1 MTQLNVSEFERI
13 MKLNRH
19 FTLLSIASGAANEPT
34 GVFVSK
40 EPGLG
45 GSRTKTSA
53 KVIIPAKSTN
63 TSTDHKDSTGLS
75 SPKGA
80 LLGLASYDS
89 DDDDDDDGSNA
100 DGKDKIPI
108 SNLSSKA
115 NAGAVNTEGKLQPN
129 THVVLLCRC
138 RIINLDA

>member
-1 MTQLNVSEFERI
+1 

-19 FTLLSIASGAANEPT
+19 FTLLTIASGAANEPA
-34 GVFVSK
+34 GVFGSK

-53 KVIIPAKSTN
+53 KVVLPAKSTN
-63 TSTDHKDSTGLS
+63 STDHKDSTGLS

-89 DDDDDDDGSNA
+89 DDDDDDDNDAEA

-108 SNLSSKA
+108 SNLSSNA
-115 NAGAVNTEGKLQPN
+115 NAGAVNTEGKSCNQIL
-129 THVVLLCRC
+129 TLYYFTEFLT
-138 RIINLDA
+138 

>member
-1 MTQLNVSEFERI
+1 MLELI
-13 MKLNRH
+13 IKLNRH
-19 FTLLSIASGAANEPT
+19 FTLLIIVSGPANEPPS
-34 GVFVSK
+34 VFGSK

-53 KVIIPAKSTN
+53 KVVLPAKSTS
-63 TSTDHKDSTGLS
+63 TSADHKDSTGLS

-89 DDDDDDDGSNA
+89 DEDDDT

-108 SNLSSKA
+108 SNLSTEA
-115 NAGAVNTEGKLQPN
+115 NAGTAHTEGKLQPN
-129 THVVLLCRC
+129 THVLLLS

>member
-1 MTQLNVSEFERI
+1 
-13 MKLNRH
+13 MKVNRH
-19 FTLLSIASGAANEPT
+19 FTLLTITSGAANEPT
-34 GVFVSK
+34 GVFGSK

-53 KVIIPAKSTN
+53 KVVLPAKSTN
-63 TSTDHKDSTGLS
+63 STDHKDSTGLS

-89 DDDDDDDGSNA
+89 DDDDDDDDDDDADA

-108 SNLSSKA
+108 SNLSSNA
-115 NAGAVNTEGKLQPN
+115 NAGAVNTEGKAATKYSRCITLQN
-129 THVVLLCRC
+129 Y
-138 RIINLDA
+138 